1 MPMHRY
7 MTRSRRRAE
16 RGVQVIQKTF
26 RRAKSAT
33 DPITREP
40 VRFPVFIHVTPQ
52 GHETLYTAKVLAS
65 YILSSGSAIDPT
77 TRIPFTK
84 AELIRLSRASGIDV
98 KNAEALEEV
107 RRNHVETESL
117 QAWLLNDIEE
127 NIASLRSFNTMSTR
141 RMLST
146 VFPSLIVNVVRYV
159 RNCDDENYDSTA
171 ESLFVSIN
179 AMVDVLESE
188 HAQVVSFR
196 TMLMIFRQF
205 LTDLMMHVESR
216 TLLSGSAANITIGG
230 MSISMNLHDI

>member
-1 MPMHRY
+1 MHRY
-7 MTRSRRRAE
+7 MTRSRCRAE
-16 RGVQVIQKTF
+16 RGVRVIQKTF
-26 RRAKSAT
+26 RRAKSAI

-40 VRFPVFIHVTPQ
+40 VCFPIFIHVTQQ

-65 YILSSGSAIDPT
+65 YIRSSGSALDPT
-77 TRIPFTK
+77 TRIPFTN
-84 AELIRLSRASGIDV
+84 AELLRLSRISGIDV

-159 RNCDDENYDSTA
+159 RNCDEEHYDSTA

-188 HAQVVSFR
+188 HAHVVSFR

-205 LTDLMMHVESR
+205 LSDLRMHVDSR
-216 TLLSGSAANITIGG
+216 TLLSGSAANINIGG
-230 MSISMNLHDI
+230 MSISMNLQDI

>member
-1 MPMHRY
+1 M
-7 MTRSRRRAE
+7 
-16 RGVQVIQKTF
+16 RGAWCTSNTKTF
-26 RRAKSAT
+26 RRAKSAI
-33 DPITREP
+33 DPIYKRTRL
-40 VRFPVFIHVTPQ
+40 FPIFIHVTQQNARNIIYSQSFGVIHPL
-52 GHETLYTAKVLAS
+52 EW
-65 YILSSGSAIDPT
+65 SALDPT
-77 TRIPFTK
+77 TRIPFTN
-84 AELIRLSRASGIDV
+84 AELLRLSRISGIDV

-159 RNCDDENYDSTA
+159 RNCDEEHYDSTA

-188 HAQVVSFR
+188 HAHVVSFR

-205 LTDLMMHVESR
+205 LSDLRMHVDSR
-216 TLLSGSAANITIGG
+216 TLLSGSAANINIGG
-230 MSISMNLHDI
+230 MSISMNLQDI

>member
-1 MPMHRY
+1 MPIHRY

-16 RGVQVIQKTF
+16 RGVRVIQKAF
-26 RRAKSAT
+26 RRAKSAI

-40 VRFPVFIHVTPQ
+40 VCFPIFTHVTPQ
-52 GHETLYTAKVLAS
+52 GHETLYTAKMLAS
-65 YILSSGSAIDPT
+65 YILTSGSAIDPA

-84 AELIRLSRASGIDV
+84 AELIRLSRVSGIDV

-159 RNCDDENYDSTA
+159 RNCDEEHYDSTA
-171 ESLFVSIN
+171 DSLFVSIN
-179 AMVDVLESE
+179 AMVDILESE
-188 HAQVVSFR
+188 HTQSASFQ

-205 LTDLMMHVESR
+205 LSDLRMHVESH
-216 TLLSGSAANITIGG
+216 TLLSGSAANINIGG
-230 MSISMNLHDI
+230 MSISMNLQDI